1 MLPLLSLKARVAG
14 SGQRV
19 NGLAMME
26 MEVKIVK
33 QCQVPGFTSRQCY
46 DCTLENFAYETVDST
61 LIIIE
66 LYFFFSQSCI
76 IGDFSSH
83 ISLCTLLRL
92 LGYKTLLSRI
102 IDTSVLEHKN
112 KKQ

>member
-1 MLPLLSLKARVAG
+1 MLPLLSLKARVSAID
-14 SGQRV
+14 
-19 NGLAMME
+19 GLNMME